1 LTRMRERLV
10 NEVQHVVEAI
20 QQDAN
25 TVSNVSSIPVH
36 LADVASEALDA
47 DVHVLDTERVMLD
60 DIIAAL
66 GRLDDGTY
74 GKCEECRAAISE
86 ARLDAVPY
94 APLCI
99 DCARASEKETQS

>member
-1 LTRMRERLV
+1 MRERLV

-25 TVSNVSSIPVH
+25 TVSNVSSTPVH
-36 LADVASEALDA
+36 LADVASEAIDA

-60 DIIAAL
+60 DIVAAL
-66 GRLDDGTY
+66 GRLEDGTY
-74 GKCEECRAAISE
+74 GKCEECQAAISE